1 MSPIYRF
8 HDGKGTRTI
17 DLRGVQSIYRHDGRN
32 VWAVG
37 GLNYLFDVPASVGE
51 ELEAAWLAYS
61 GEHAPRPD
69 EAGPGLLLSHPHP
82 LPTGWRWR
90 GEQVVGPEGA
100 AVYVDDDGDV
110 VFESTWYAPPDVLLT
125 VIAAHRARVGGAS

>member
-1 MSPIYRF
+1 MSPIYRL
-8 HDGKGTRTI
+8 HDGEGTRTI
-17 DLRGVQSIYRHDGRN
+17 DLRGVQSIYRYDGRA

-51 ELEAAWLAYS
+51 ELEAAWLAFH

-69 EAGPGLLLSHPHP
+69 EAGPGLPA
-82 LPTGWRWR
+82 GWVIATTDHCTMARHDQLGVYCEAIGSDR
-90 GEQVVGPEGA
+90 TVISTVGYIPS
-100 AVYVDDDGDV
+100 DV
-110 VFESTWYAPPDVLLT
+110 VLA